1 MCSSIHV
8 EDFSLASELSKRYLT
23 SYLISFLLMEIRI
36 LTACN
41 REEINFKAVK
51 SETFSQFYFYKKRV
65 NRERG

>member
-23 SYLISFLLMEIRI
+23 SYLVSFLLIEIRI
-36 LTACN
+36 LTPCN
-41 REEINFKAVK
+41 REEINFKVVK
-51 SETFSQFYFYKKRV
+51 SETFSQFHFYKKRV